1 MTAVLDASALLALL
15 FNESGADRVLSYFPD
30 AALSAVNAAEVMTKL
45 VDFGLSA
52 NDAQDMILRLGLAI
66 IPFDLDQARLTAELR
81 LQTRS
86 KGLSLGDRSCLA
98 QAILSRSVAVT
109 ADRAWSDLDP
119 GCEID
124 MIR

>member
-15 FNESGADRVLSYFPD
+15 FNEPGADRVLPYFPD

-52 NDAQDMILRLGLAI
+52 KDAQDMILRLGLAI

-109 ADRAWSDLDP
+109 ADLTWSELDP

-124 MIR
+124 VIR